1 MKNDVIK
8 LLNENKYDHLIS
20 LSPKTKK
27 ILTTLISLS
36 YDKSAPLAWR
46 AMEAIGIVT
55 GKVSGTDPELVRNIV
70 NRLLWMIRDESGGIG
85 WSAPESLGEIVRNS
99 PELCADIAPVIVS
112 FHDEPPLTAGVFR
125 AVGRIGKRN
134 SDMAVPAVIAALTH
148 LKSSDP
154 SVRGHAAWALGE
166 IGATAVREEL
176 EKLVNDNDTFKFY
189 EDGELKEKTVGKVA
203 DKALDKLG

>member
-8 LLNENKYDHLIS
+8 LLNKQNYDQLIS

-46 AMEAIGIVT
+46 AIEAIGIVT
-55 GKVSGTDPELVRNIV
+55 GKVSNTDPALVRNIV

-85 WSAPESLGEIVRNS
+85 WSAPETLGEIVRNS

-112 FHDEPPLTAGVFR
+112 FHDEPPLRAGVFR

-134 SDMAVPAVIAALTH
+134 PDMAVIAVPPALAG
-148 LKSSDP
+148 LKSTDP
-154 SVRGHAAWALGE
+154 SIRGYAAWALGE
-166 IGATAVREEL
+166 IGAAGVREEL
-176 EKLVNDNDTFKFY
+176 EKLTKDKDTFTFY
-189 EDGELKEKTVGKVA
+189 EDGELKEKTVGEVA